1 MVLFNGLG
9 ISLSSNS
16 SSSSFIIIVVVV
28 VVVVILSC
36 VSSSLC
42 KRTIVPNWLW
52 ATCHCSNHALG
63 CQDRVQEEELRFQ
76 GNRLHCE
83 ACRGH
88 RDYPW
93 TFLCMWVW
101 LTRGSGS
108 AFKKKYI
115 LSLVIL
121 ASQKSAGLLSI
132 CSLSVAKRDFLKKE
146 LDVEHFACRVW
157 KRYER
162 IENLLAKKGWWK
174 HHPFHSFLW
183 DHWPPRML
191 KRMMESS
198 ESGWRNFPQRWPWR
212 LPLRQS
218 KQICPKNP
226 VKHIYIYIYGE
237 N

>member
-108 AFKKKYI
+108 AFKKKNPFSCHFSFTKI
-115 LSLVIL
+115 CR
-121 ASQKSAGLLSI
+121 APFHLLTLRS
-132 CSLSVAKRDFLKKE
+132 
-146 LDVEHFACRVW
+146 
-157 KRYER
+157 
-162 IENLLAKKGWWK
+162 KKGFFKKGVGCWTFCMSCVETIWK
-174 HHPFHSFLW
+174 DWESPCKKGLVETPPFPFLSMRPLTTQ
-183 DHWPPRML
+183 DAEKDDGIFRVRME
-191 KRMMESS
+191 K
-198 ESGWRNFPQRWPWR
+198 
-212 LPLRQS
+212 LPTKMTLEAAVAS
-218 KQICPKNP
+218 K
-226 VKHIYIYIYGE
+226 
-237 N
+237 